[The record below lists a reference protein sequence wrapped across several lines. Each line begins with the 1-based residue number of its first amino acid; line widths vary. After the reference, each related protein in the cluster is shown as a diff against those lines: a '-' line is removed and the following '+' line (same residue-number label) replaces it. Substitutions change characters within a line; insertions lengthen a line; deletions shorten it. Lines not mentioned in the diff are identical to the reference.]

1 VGGAGLSD
9 GGGAWEYV
17 MQGARTVSA
26 SCRRDVRQSKRFAG
40 AQKRDELATRWW
52 PAPGAAAG
60 YGCGD
65 TQAGATPLRRSCDGA
80 LAAFNAWLLTRFPLL
95 CARAQPWYGSGAN
108 VFALCVMLLDFTI
121 CTVCYLAAF
130 GGDVR
135 ALWTADVSCA
145 LFTASPCCH
154 SVPLLTCSRVPRRT
168 PYRSTDIDLA
178 SLYRPSCSVLRPQYT
193 TLQGNLPSLARG
205 LSPRV

>member
-9 GGGAWEYV
+9 GGGAWEYL

-26 SCRRDVRQSKRFAG
+26 SCRRDVRQSKRFALKSAMSRRRG
-40 AQKRDELATRWW
+40 GGPLREPLLATDVAIPKLVRH
-52 PAPGAAAG
+52 P
-60 YGCGD
+60 
-65 TQAGATPLRRSCDGA
+65 CDGRVMGISQRST
-80 LAAFNAWLLTRFPLL
+80 AWLLARFPLL
-95 CARAQPWYGSGAN
+95 CARAQPWYGSGVN

-121 CTVCYLAAF
+121 CTVCYLATF